1 MKTIIE
7 AHLSTMI
14 RKHQRLHVVG
24 QSFNTAITMLVN
36 CYMQGRKILVCGNGG
51 SAADAEHIVGELMKA
66 FLKLRP
72 LEDVLLEDIRQRYP
86 VDVAALSKLQRGI
99 PAISLV
105 SGVSLPTAFANDVD
119 GDLCFAQ
126 QVLGLAKAGD
136 VVWGISTSGNSRNVN
151 LALKMAKI
159 LHCHTLGL
167 TGKEGGDMASLVDVE
182 LRVPA
187 DNTPDVQELQLP
199 VYHALCAC
207 LEDVLFD
214 H

>member
-1 MKTIIE
+1 
-7 AHLSTMI
+7 MI
-14 RKHQRLHVVG
+14 RKHQELHVVG
-24 QSFNTAITMLVN
+24 QNFNAAITMLVN
-36 CYMQGRKILVCGNGG
+36 CYKQGRKILVCGNGG

-66 FLKLRP
+66 FLKQRP
-72 LEDVLLEDIRQRYP
+72 LEDIHQRYP
-86 VDVAALSKLQRGI
+86 ADVASLSKLQRGI

-151 LALKMAKI
+151 LALKMAKV
-159 LHCHTLGL
+159 LRCHTLGL
-167 TGKEGGDMASLVDVE
+167 TGKEGGEMASLVDVE

-187 DNTPDVQELQLP
+187 NNTPDVQELQLP

-214 H
+214 R